1 MSNVFSDEKP
11 TVSGDGKSKETA
23 LHFNKVRTS
32 QEAMKLSYQYLE
44 GIGYKVNL
52 ADRQNGG
59 VENAYDFYFWKTNVG
74 TIWFKIPF
82 FQGF

>member
-1 MSNVFSDEKP
+1 
-11 TVSGDGKSKETA
+11 
-23 LHFNKVRTS
+23 
-32 QEAMKLSYQYLE
+32 MKLSYQYLE

-59 VENAYDFYFWKTNVG
+59 VENAYAFYFWNTNVG